1 MEFKD
6 ILPYIVSVVSSLIA
20 GVSSWLVSRKQ
31 TKEDL
36 EKLEKQHELDIQKE
50 RELFQMEKEK
60 MEMNHQHQL
69 ELLEKENKN
78 ALSAGVIKTILAE
91 AMKNPAI
98 QQQITQST
106 NGRNNRRQ

>member
-6 ILPYIVSVVSSLIA
+6 ILPYIVSVVSSVIA

-36 EKLEKQHELDIQKE
+36 KKLEKQHELDIQKE
-50 RELFQMEKEK
+50 RELHQMEIEK
-60 MEMNHQHQL
+60 MKMNHQHQL

-78 ALSAGVIKTILAE
+78 ALGADMIKTIFAE
-91 AMKNPAI
+91 AMKNPTI
-98 QQQITQST
+98 QHQISQSA
-106 NGRNNRRQ
+106 NRRNNRQQ